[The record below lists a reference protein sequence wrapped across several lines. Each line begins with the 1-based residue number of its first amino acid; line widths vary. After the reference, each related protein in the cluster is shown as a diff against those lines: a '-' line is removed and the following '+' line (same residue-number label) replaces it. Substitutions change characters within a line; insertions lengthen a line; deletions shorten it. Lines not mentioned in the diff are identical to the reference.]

1 MPPQRT
7 PSGKGR
13 FRLGPAETDSAT
25 KRLLAARARQA
36 SARPSVPVP
45 VPEAPEETAEAEETS
60 APPEVDIDDT
70 GTTRPRLLLPVLLGV
85 LTIILGSLA
94 AWFGAEAAS
103 VNGSSAAQNSALTNA
118 TMTTEVS
125 REIAAEV
132 GSLFSYNYADP
143 GPTTAAA
150 NQYLTGAAVAQYAAQ
165 FATVRTD
172 APKYQLIVSTSVTN
186 VGVEFLTGNTARLLV
201 FAIESDR
208 RATSAKS
215 DGASTML
222 AVNAIFQGGNWKIEG
237 LDVYGS

>member
-36 SARPSVPVP
+36 SARPSVPAP
-45 VPEAPEETAEAEETS
+45 VPEVTEETPEAEEVEDTW
-60 APPEVDIDDT
+60 APPP
-70 GTTRPRLLLPVLLGV
+70 TRPRLLLPVLLGV

-103 VNGSSAAQNSALTNA
+103 VNGSSAAQNTALANA

-150 NQYLTGAAVAQYAAQ
+150 SQYLTGAAVAQYAAQ

-222 AVNAIFQGGNWKIEG
+222 AVNAVLQGGNWKIEG